1 MVSTIAPSRVARTE
15 TPERWAKAL
24 DRALHGGIE
33 ILTTQDGERFAT
45 STSRLDLLYR
55 VSPDSC
61 DCPAGQ
67 AGDPVCM
74 HRAALRSILGTLPV
88 MTLRIDE
95 LVPADAPR
103 CSWCFG
109 KGERWAGSVED
120 SRLITCPE
128 CSGTGHNLEAIL
140 RIVDAR

>member
-1 MVSTIAPSRVARTE
+1 MVATIAPSRVARIE

-24 DRALHGGIE
+24 DRALHGGVE
-33 ILTTQDGERFAT
+33 ILTRPNGERYAT
-45 STSRLDLLYR
+45 STSQLDMIYA

-61 DCPAGQ
+61 ECPAGQ
-67 AGDPVCM
+67 AGDPVCC

-103 CSWCFG
+103 CRVCG
-109 KGERWAGSVED
+109 GAGER
-120 SRLITCPE
+120 
-128 CSGTGHNLEAIL
+128 
-140 RIVDAR
+140 